1 MKKATINYDFIAVA
15 VIVLIAS
22 CGYNVYQQMQYQD
35 LFTRHV
41 DLQWKAQN
49 AEANLVYLGNQL
61 ESCKNNTEPGP

>member
-15 VIVLIAS
+15 VIAFIAS

-41 DLQWKAQN
+41 DLQWDAQN
-49 AEANLVYLGNQL
+49 AEANLVYVKNQL
-61 ESCKNNTEPGP
+61 ESCKDTTQTGI